1 MNINDVTITSLETI
15 NAFDV
20 VTGNFLFTLDELQ
33 SATIAQTQEK
43 TDITG
48 KQGRKLNSLKRNK
61 AVTIS
66 GNNGMV
72 SGGLLELQTGGK
84 FENRTTTV
92 MWTDYLTVA
101 ANAAETSFKAVGS
114 LGNEIES
121 VYVKNSDGTL
131 GKVLTQ
137 GAEVAAGK
145 FTYDPATKK
154 LAFNDGEI
162 TDGSE
167 VVVYYLR
174 QIQADVLDNMS
185 DTYSGKATLYVD
197 AFAEDKC
204 SNVYRIQFYIPKADF
219 NGEFSFEMGDN
230 QTVHAFEAES
240 LAGSGCGA
248 HNASG
253 MLWTY
258 TIFGANTE
266 DYVSGDEHMKVPD
279 KSNNKPG
286 GIEGHTVGDLIGED
300 VAVAWNG
307 LDGTVTGTL
316 KNISEPWTQF
326 DNKNNTGHFF
336 PITLDK
342 QYEGKDITVNLSGGT
357 KKTAADLEW
366 VIRVDDYVSAQKPA
380 VFECEGKVILT
391 LDFSK
396 ATLPA

>member
-92 MWTDYLTVA
+92 MWTDYLTVSG
-101 ANAAETSFKAVGS
+101 NATETSFKAVGS

-131 GKVLTQ
+131 GKVLVQ
-137 GAEVAAGK
+137 GAETDEGK

-154 LAFNDGEI
+154 LAFNDGEVA
-162 TDGSE
+162 DGTE

-185 DTYSGKATLYVD
+185 DSYSGKATLYVD

-204 SNVYRIQFYIPKADF
+204 ANVYRIQFYIPKADF
-219 NGEFSFEMGDN
+219 SGEFSFEMGDN

-258 TIFGANTE
+258 TIFGANTD
-266 DYVSGDEHMKVPD
+266 DYVNGAERMKIAD
-279 KSNNKPG
+279 KGANPG
-286 GIEGHTVGDLIGED
+286 GVEGKKVSDLIGDD
-300 VAVAWNG
+300 VAISWNG
-307 LDGTVTGTL
+307 VNGTVNGTL
-316 KNISEPWTQF
+316 KKVEGWEQFNGSEVDEQS
-326 DNKNNTGHFF
+326 GHYF
-336 PITLDK
+336 PLSLDK
-342 QYEGKDITVNLSGGT
+342 QYTGKSITVIGNKT
-357 KKTAADLEW
+357 KAAVDTEW
-366 VIRVDDYVSAQKPA
+366 VLRVDDCKKFTFQCDG
-380 VFECEGKVILT
+380 ETILT

-396 ATLPA
+396 AILASK